1 MKKEL
6 DDKKIVIL
14 PIIGVIICLFGII
27 YVLIVQWY
35 TGLLTILPV
44 MFLNGIQIY
53 LYMKDRNK

>member
-44 MFLNGIQIY
+44 MFLNGMQIY